1 MIRTILVISLDLVVT
16 TLMLPLVLIG
26 GIFKLLRLY
35 GAERRFV
42 TVLAGFF
49 GWFFLATAGARIS
62 VEGKEHL
69 KGLRGK
75 PLCVVGNHQGI
86 ADIPVVV
93 HALPFSIGFIA
104 KRSLSYFPWIGILM
118 WMIRCVPIDR
128 TSPRSSIRAID
139 KGVRN
144 IRNGFPMLIFPEGT
158 RSKGGQMKIFK
169 KGSLKLATRAE
180 AIILPVSI
188 NGSYRFFEEKGRL
201 ATGRASVTFHEP
213 IHTAG
218 MSKEELAGLTERVE
232 DVVRS
237 AVTTG

>member
-1 MIRTILVISLDLVVT
+1 MIRTILVLCFDLAVT
-16 TLMLPLVLIG
+16 TLALPLVLIG
-26 GIFKLLRLY
+26 GVFKLFRLY
-35 GAERRFV
+35 TLERWYI
-42 TVLAGFF
+42 TPLAGFF
-49 GWFFLATAGARIS
+49 GWFFLATAGAGIS

-69 KGLRGK
+69 KGLKGK

-104 KRSLSYFPWIGILM
+104 KKSLTYFPWVGILM

-128 TSPRSSIRAID
+128 SSPRSSVKAID

-158 RSKGGQMKIFK
+158 RSKGGEMKSFK

-201 ATGRASVTFHEP
+201 ASGKASVTFHAP

-218 MSKEELAGLTERVE
+218 MSKEELAGLTSRVE
-232 DVVRS
+232 EVVRS
-237 AVTTG
+237 AVVAG